1 MSKKPKTKDPNIQ
14 FSFLQRI
21 AFGMGLGGGG
31 LVAAIGTFVLVYYTD
46 VIHIDPGVAA
56 SVIAASK
63 VLDGISDIVAG
74 RIVDRTNT
82 KLGKGRP
89 WLIRMVVPALV
100 CFILMWTVPTGSTL
114 GVQIA
119 YTFITY
125 NLFTTVCF
133 TMLSVAYSSMQSLVT
148 TSQYE
153 RGLNV
158 VTGMT
163 IYTLIML
170 IVNSTFLKFTTALGG
185 GDAYSAGGWTK
196 TGILFGIL
204 YAVLILIAFLFSKEM
219 ETKAAAAMNGG
230 NQVASMGRTLKALI
244 KNKYWVEYVI
254 ALVTNGIGNTFV
266 MGAAV
271 YYCRFVLK
279 DYNYYS
285 TISVGLYLAM
295 FLGIVS
301 TFIFIKKIGKRNT
314 AIIGLV
320 ILLIGTLAAGMLPK
334 TYPVTLIT
342 MILRGFGTGFPS
354 ALGTAVLQDTLTY
367 GKWKNGFD
375 MVGMGN
381 AACTFTSK
389 VGTGLGTAALGWVLS
404 AGGYNGALN
413 VQSESALRAITISF
427 AWLPLIFVIATLV
440 CFILY
445 KLDKEYDMYAA
456 DLAAGR
462 FSPDADVYKEQ
473 G

>member
-1 MSKKPKTKDPNIQ
+1 MAKEKKSRDPNIQ
-14 FSFLQRI
+14 FSFWQRI

-31 LVAAIGTFVLVYYTD
+31 LVAAIGTFILVYYTD
-46 VIHIDPGVAA
+46 VVHIDPGVAA

-63 VLDGISDIVAG
+63 VLDGLSDIVAG
-74 RIVDRTNT
+74 RLVDRTNT

-89 WLIRMVVPALV
+89 WLIRMVLPALV
-100 CFILMWTVPTGSTL
+100 CFILMWTVPSGSSL
-114 GVQIA
+114 GVQVA

-133 TMLSVAYSSMQSLVT
+133 TMVSVAYSSMQSLVT
-148 TSQYE
+148 QSQYE

-163 IYTLIML
+163 IYTIIML
-170 IVNSTFLKFTTALGG
+170 VVNSTFLKITTSFGG
-185 GDAYSAGGWTK
+185 GDAYTRGGWTK

-204 YAVLILIAFLFSKEM
+204 YSVLILTAFFFSKEM
-219 ETKAAAAMNGG
+219 ETKAGAAVNGG
-230 NQVASMGRTLKALI
+230 RQVGMGRTLKALLS
-244 KNKYWVEYVI
+244 NKYWVEYVI
-254 ALVTNGIGNTFV
+254 ALVTNGIGNTFT

-320 ILLIGTLAAGMLPK
+320 ILLFGTLAAAVLPK
-334 TYPVTLIT
+334 TYLTTLIT
-342 MILRGFGTGFPS
+342 MIIRGFGTGFPS

-389 VGTGLGTAALGWVLS
+389 VGTGLGTAALGWILQ
-404 AGGYNGALN
+404 AGGYNGELA
-413 VQSESALRAITISF
+413 VQSESALRAISLSF

-445 KLDKEYDMYAA
+445 KLDKEYDRYAA
-456 DLAAGR
+456 DLAEGR
-462 FSPDADVYKEQ
+462 FSPDAETF
-473 G
+473 